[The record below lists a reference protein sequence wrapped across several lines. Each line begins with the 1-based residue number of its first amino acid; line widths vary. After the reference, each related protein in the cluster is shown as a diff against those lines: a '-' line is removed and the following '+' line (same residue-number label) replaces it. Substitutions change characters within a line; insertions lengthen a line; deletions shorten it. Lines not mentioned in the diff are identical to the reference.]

1 MKNNILKNP
10 RFYISIAL
18 VIFFLF
24 FASQVPYSHDDWQ
37 WGSHSKWLLM
47 LNGFENYNGRYLGN
61 LFEILITRNVLAKNI
76 TLAIG
81 MIAIIWSVYKF
92 IIPETKD
99 RYKTALFLLVSI
111 LCLALPREIF
121 RQTYSWIAAFIN
133 FIPPIILILLYLII
147 INGIFDDKNLN
158 PKTLDFPIWSS
169 LLMIPLGIST
179 QLFSEHT
186 TVYAVLL
193 AGFIVFYSFIK
204 YKKFSTLQIAY
215 LISTIIG
222 AFIMFSNGSYS
233 NAANNTDGYK
243 QISTSAMSIIDLYV
257 TQMSDTLFLNNWLL
271 NSILAIICIVII
283 LKYKNK
289 NIIVANIIGNTQIFI
304 LSTYSIYSI
313 CNKTYPAW
321 SIFTNPEK
329 TSYFETLY
337 SLLFFI
343 CVISVIL
350 MYINNNGLKMK
361 IFMLYGSS
369 LAVAMPL
376 VVANPIGPRC
386 FFASYIFTIIATL
399 QLLVYILNDSN
410 INVDLFITPLVS
422 ILLMIVVFYS
432 SIFIDVGIAKK
443 ERVDT
448 INNAVANG
456 QSSITLYKLP
466 YDDYFWITVP
476 PNEHWEMYFK
486 EFYNIPENIV
496 LNFTEKLN

>member
-1 MKNNILKNP
+1 MKNNIFKNP
-10 RFYISIAL
+10 RLYISIAL
-18 VIFFLF
+18 IIFFLF

-61 LFEILITRNVLAKNI
+61 LFEILITRSVLSKNI
-76 TLAIG
+76 ALSIG

-92 IIPETKD
+92 VTHEAKD
-99 RYKTALFLLVSI
+99 KYKTVLFLLVSI

-133 FIPPIILILLYLII
+133 FIPPVILILLYLIV
-147 INGIFDDKNLN
+147 INGIFDDKNIN
-158 PKTLDFPIWSS
+158 SNTLKFPLWST

-186 TVYAVLL
+186 TVYTVLL
-193 AGFIVFYSFIK
+193 AGFIVFYSFLK
-204 YKKFSTLQIAY
+204 YKKFSTLQIVY
-215 LISTIIG
+215 LVSTIVG
-222 AFIMFSNGSYS
+222 AVIMFSNGSYS

-243 QISTSAMSIIDLYV
+243 QISTSVMSIVDLYV

-271 NSILAIICIVII
+271 NSSLAILCIII
-283 LKYKNK
+283 IQKYKNK
-289 NIIVANIIGNTQIFI
+289 NNIIADTIGNIQIFI
-304 LSTYSIYSI
+304 LSTYSIYSV

-321 SIFTNPEK
+321 NIFTNPEK

-343 CVISVIL
+343 CIISVIL
-350 MYINNNGLKMK
+350 IYINNNGLKMK
-361 IFMLYGSS
+361 IFMIYASS

-376 VVANPIGPRC
+376 IVANPIGPRC

-410 INVDLFITPLVS
+410 IYVDSFITPLIS
-422 ILLMIVVFYS
+422 ILVMIVVFYS
-432 SIFIDVGIAKK
+432 SIFIDVGIAEK
-443 ERVDT
+443 ERVET
-448 INNAVANG
+448 INNAVSNG

-476 PNEHWEMYFK
+476 SNEHWEMYFK
-486 EFYNIPENIV
+486 EFYNIPANAD
-496 LNFTEKLN
+496 LNFIEKLN